1 MKKIKT
7 AALNWLLSRRS
18 ADDTSN
24 RGMWILIGLV
34 LILGISV
41 ILIAGSEE
49 GFTNGIKI
57 FTDATEGTQT
67 NAPGD
72 WGK

>member
-7 AALNWLLSRRS
+7 ATLNWLLSRRS

-24 RGMWILIGLV
+24 RGMWIVIGLV

-41 ILIAGSEE
+41 IIIAGSET
-49 GFTNGIKI
+49 GFTNGMNI
-57 FTDATEGTQT
+57 FTGATDGTT
-67 NAPGD
+67 TKAPGD